1 MGGYTKLTTH
11 HDLKLTIL
19 KLQENI
25 SNHALSASHDFYK
38 YLLVVQK
45 HCLGLR
51 ANFCICATWNSNYMI
66 LTSPGE
72 KKSYCNCY
80 QDNIT
85 NTDWNLCEYKQK
97 PLHFSRYSAFKSIKA
112 GEYLTYTACFLPLMP
127 DEEFIIKYVREE
139 FATTKIL
146 YLHIKLI
153 TSLSLGT
160 LSALRTCSNIYVYFL
175 HIN

>member
-1 MGGYTKLTTH
+1 MSWPQGQLLYLCYLKFKL
-11 HDLKLTIL
+11 HD
-19 KLQENI
+19 
-25 SNHALSASHDFYK
+25 SNFSR
-38 YLLVVQK
+38 
-45 HCLGLR
+45 G
-51 ANFCICATWNSNYMI
+51 
-66 LTSPGE
+66 

-112 GEYLTYTACFLPLMP
+112 GEYLTYTACSLPLMP
-127 DEEFIIKYVREE
+127 DEELIIKCVREE

-175 HIN
+175 YIN